1 MNIENG
7 VNMIIHTEITN
18 GYLMYLYAVLA
29 EAGERVAQWS
39 YEAAR
44 QVDTLVHT
52 TPVSHF

>member
-1 MNIENG
+1 
-7 VNMIIHTEITN
+7 MIIHTEITN
-18 GYLMYLYAVLA
+18 GYLMHLYAVLA